1 MRRTISDSKNL
12 VEKML
17 EDTAK
22 TIDSIKDDIEKTVV
36 DYTFVPGKDIIE
48 TDDSIIV
55 HIDIPGIKKKDIDL
69 RVTETKMKVTA
80 QLDEEHGLFDLQVQ
94 RKNNI
99 RLKRGCYEKQ
109 VQHFIG
115 NGDRYGNFHPFRH
128 IFMVQLHVTYRF
140 IYCKPVYGRICINL
154 HISRHKSQGWV
165 DFGSGS
171 LFHLNCLHPHA
182 SEV

>member
-1 MRRTISDSKNL
+1 MRRTISDSKSL

-80 QLDEEHGLFDLQVQ
+80 KLDEEHSERSSYLTHHD
-94 RKNNI
+94 RKAGFI
-99 RLKRGCYEKQ
+99 RRSVRFPKKVVPEETEAKYEDG
-109 VQHFIG
+109 VLT
-115 NGDRYGNFHPFRH
+115 
-128 IFMVQLHVTYRF
+128 V
-140 IYCKPVYGRICINL
+140 
-154 HISRHKSQGWV
+154 
-165 DFGSGS
+165 
-171 LFHLNCLHPHA
+171 
-182 SEV
+182 EVPKLEKNEGFTVEIK

>member
-55 HIDIPGIKKKDIDL
+55 HLDIPGIKKKDIDL

-80 QLDEEHGLFDLQVQ
+80 KLDEEHAERSSYVTHHD
-94 RKNNI
+94 RKAGFI
-99 RLKRGCYEKQ
+99 RRSVRFPKKVVPEEAEAKYE
-109 VQHFIG
+109 
-115 NGDRYGNFHPFRH
+115 NG
-128 IFMVQLHVTYRF
+128 VLTV
-140 IYCKPVYGRICINL
+140 
-154 HISRHKSQGWV
+154 
-165 DFGSGS
+165 
-171 LFHLNCLHPHA
+171 
-182 SEV
+182 EVPKLEKNEGFTVEIK